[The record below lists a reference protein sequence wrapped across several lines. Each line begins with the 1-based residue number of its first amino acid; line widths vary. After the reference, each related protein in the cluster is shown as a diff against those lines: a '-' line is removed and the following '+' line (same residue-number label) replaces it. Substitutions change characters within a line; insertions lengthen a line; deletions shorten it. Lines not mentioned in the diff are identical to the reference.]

1 MTETF
6 KVAGPD
12 WQKRHLEA
20 YLRTDGAVGH
30 LVDFSAAGGPAAT
43 PCLIF
48 EVTGRKSGTPQLLP
62 LIYGKDGQNF
72 VIVASKG
79 GAPAHPAW
87 YLNLEAN
94 PEVKFQVIDKK
105 YRGQA
110 RVAASPERE
119 RLFAMMAEIYP
130 PYIDYQNKT
139 EREIPV
145 VVLEPEAEIDK
156 L

>member
-1 MTETF
+1 MTESF
-6 KVAGPD
+6 KAGGPD
-12 WQKRHLEA
+12 WKNRHLDA
-20 YLRTDGAVGH
+20 YLKTGGKIGH
-30 LVDFSAAGGPAAT
+30 LVDFTPAGGPEV

-48 EVTGRKSGTPQLLP
+48 QTIGRKSGKPQTLP

-79 GAPAHPAW
+79 GAPEHPAW

-94 PEVKFQVIDKK
+94 PEVKFQVLEAK
-105 YRGQA
+105 YTGKA
-110 RVAASPERE
+110 EIAAEPERQ
-119 RLFAMMAEIYP
+119 RLFDMMAKIYP
-130 PYIDYQNKT
+130 PYIEYQEKT

-145 VVLEPEAEIDK
+145 VILHPETTIDR